1 MTQARRCAAA
11 TIAIGFLLTIPSVC
25 AGFAPSRCFEPTVWD
40 LPTTGVLECFFYE
53 TDTYKI
59 GTYLHGLAYRE
70 LDGPFLTAIHHSL
83 WRSETVPDEVPSLQ
97 LADVAVQTLDRLY
110 AYPFGREE
118 FDAREVRRQRLA
130 LWRARAEEAFRRGFS
145 PVDGRCREGSRT
157 VQEAAEDLRWFTDLI
172 REDNPVEQVA
182 EDAVARIRTEDDPE
196 VLALL
201 QLLLYDTR
209 PLLDGDEGPVSS
221 VADQVC
227 EALAERYATD
237 LERRRI
243 RWNLPEA
250 SQRLAYWQMWFVA
263 RCREALLA
271 EPSWAWPKLE
281 ILPFPN
287 GENAYFIHSSSHDDL
302 RHVLMIWG
310 GDVFNVR
317 WRGAGLERNRSGAGM
332 RGPLPALVEV
342 PDGFLPLRHLL
353 SVVLSSAGL
362 RVLPSDLSC
371 WPSLVKLD
379 LSGNGIST
387 LPPSIGSLKGLSS
400 LILDRNQLKT
410 LPEEI
415 GYLPRLERLIVCD
428 NPLRSLPES
437 IVYLRSLKALDV
449 SNTLIPAAEVE
460 ELRRRLP
467 GVEVRFR
474 QGG

>member
-1 MTQARRCAAA
+1 MQ
-11 TIAIGFLLTIPSVC
+11 F
-25 AGFAPSRCFEPTVWD
+25 
-40 LPTTGVLECFFYE
+40 FFYE
-53 TDTYKI
+53 TDPDKI
-59 GTYLHGLAYRE
+59 AISLRSLWYRQ
-70 LDGPFLTAIHHSL
+70 LDGPYLTAIHHSL
-83 WRSETVPDEVPSLQ
+83 WRSETVPDEIPSLQ

-130 LWRARAEEAFRRGFS
+130 LWREHAEEAFRRGFS

-209 PLLDGDEGPVSS
+209 PLGSAGNGGPSI
-221 VADQVC
+221 ADQVC

-263 RCREALLA
+263 RCREAFLT
-271 EPSWAWPKLE
+271 EPSWTWPKLE
-281 ILPFPN
+281 IVPVPN

-310 GDVFNVR
+310 GDVFDVC
-317 WRGAGLERNRSGAGM
+317 WRGADLDRNRPGAGM
-332 RGPLPALVEV
+332 RSSLPALVEV
-342 PDGFLPLRHLL
+342 PDGLLPLRHLL
-353 SVVLSSAGL
+353 AIELSSAGV

-371 WPSLVKLD
+371 WSSLVRLD
-379 LSGNGIST
+379 LSDNGIST
-387 LPPSIGSLKGLSS
+387 LPPSIGALKGLSC
-400 LILDRNQLKT
+400 LMLDQNQLRT
-410 LPEEI
+410 LPEEV
-415 GYLPRLERLIVCD
+415 GYLPRLESLIVCD
-428 NPLRSLPES
+428 NPLKSLPES
-437 IVYLRSLKALDV
+437 VVYLRSLKALDV

-467 GVEVRFR
+467 GVDVRFR
-474 QGG
+474 QDG